1 MAVFVQ
7 NIVRKSKKQGCPPSF
22 QAVDKSQFCY
32 GDIPRDIPR
41 RGVSQNLNSGVSQNL
56 NSGVSQNLNSGV
68 SPYIIRLNHGP
79 SDYLAA

>member
-1 MAVFVQ
+1 LAVFVQ

-56 NSGVSQNLNSGV
+56 NSGVS
-68 SPYIIRLNHGP
+68 PYIIRLNHGP

>member
-56 NSGVSQNLNSGV
+56 NSGVS
-68 SPYIIRLNHGP
+68 PYIIRLNHGP